1 MKINDLKSLHQWIR
15 SASISE
21 VVFVSAL
28 ILPLYLSLYSYA
40 LENIYPQWKLAGVLF
55 GLTLYLVGLVWMKSV
70 QTQEEDDVHDL
81 TRISRYIT
89 DKNFQFMSFEKIAEI
104 DSAFTEDRVR
114 ELIAHFPEHIRLAK
128 LKDNKKGIK
137 VLNVASEK

>member
-1 MKINDLKSLHQWIR
+1 MKINDLKSLHHWVR

-28 ILPLYLSLYSYA
+28 VLPLYLSFYSYT
-40 LENIYPQWKLAGVLF
+40 LENIYPQWKLAG
-55 GLTLYLVGLVWMKSV
+55 TLVGLALYLIGLIWMKFA
-70 QTQEEDDVHDL
+70 QTREETNLHDL

-104 DSAFTEDRVR
+104 DPKFDEDRVR

-137 VLNVASEK
+137 VLNVVSEK